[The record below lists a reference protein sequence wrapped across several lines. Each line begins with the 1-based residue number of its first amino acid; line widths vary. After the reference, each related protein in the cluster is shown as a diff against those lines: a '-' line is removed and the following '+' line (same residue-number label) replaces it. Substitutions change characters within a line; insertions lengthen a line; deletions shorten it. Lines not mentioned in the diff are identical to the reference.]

1 MTKTEDEGFLGRW
14 ARLKRSRAAE
24 VAEEPK
30 VVEEA
35 AEAEPE
41 PFDLASLPALET
53 LDAVSDYTAF
63 LKPGVPRELR
73 TLALRRAWA
82 TDPAITGYKTLAD
95 YDWDF
100 NAPGYGALRVTDNV
114 KELANRVFGMIQAE
128 EEPKPVEP
136 ELEPEA
142 PAVEVAAVEP
152 EALSRAW
159 TGTRAGGCSR
169 TATPA
174 SSWWGGAKPHLTRV
188 ARRLVDLAKIR
199 YGFFLPLLA
208 GRIAFVLHCSMIL
221 EV

>member
-24 VAEEPK
+24 VSEPSEP
-30 VVEEA
+30 VVAEEA
-35 AEAEPE
+35 AEPE
-41 PFDLASLPALET
+41 AFDPASLPALET

-114 KELANRVFGMIQAE
+114 KELADRVFGMIQAE
-128 EEPKPVEP
+128 EEPKPVESELGAESGPEP
-136 ELEPEA
+136 ELEA
-142 PAVEVAAVEP
+142 PAVEVAAVEQLPSPVEEPVVEAAP
-152 EALSRAW
+152 EPPR
-159 TGTRAGGCSR
+159 RR
-169 TATPA
+169 RH
-174 SSWWGGAKPHLTRV
+174 GGAVPSL
-188 ARRLVDLAKIR
+188 
-199 YGFFLPLLA
+199 
-208 GRIAFVLHCSMIL
+208 S
-221 EV
+221 

>member
-24 VAEEPK
+24 SPEEPK
-30 VVEEA
+30 VVEEV
-35 AEAEPE
+35 EPE
-41 PFDLASLPALET
+41 PFDVASLPALDS

-114 KELANRVFGMIQAE
+114 KELADRVFGMIKAE
-128 EEPKPVEP
+128 EEPKPAEP
-136 ELEPEA
+136 EPLRQEA
-142 PAVEVAAVEP
+142 PAVEIAAVEP
-152 EALSRAW
+152 EALPSPVEEPVVE
-159 TGTRAGGCSR
+159 
-169 TATPA
+169 ATPELPRRRRH
-174 SSWWGGAKPHLTRV
+174 GGAVPSFT
-188 ARRLVDLAKIR
+188 
-199 YGFFLPLLA
+199 
-208 GRIAFVLHCSMIL
+208 
-221 EV
+221 

>member
-73 TLALRRAWA
+73 LWLCGGPGRQIRRSQGTRRWPITTGTSTRRAM
-82 TDPAITGYKTLAD
+82 G
-95 YDWDF
+95 
-100 NAPGYGALRVTDNV
+100 R
-114 KELANRVFGMIQAE
+114 FG
-128 EEPKPVEP
+128 
-136 ELEPEA
+136 
-142 PAVEVAAVEP
+142 
-152 EALSRAW
+152 
-159 TGTRAGGCSR
+159 
-169 TATPA
+169 
-174 SSWWGGAKPHLTRV
+174 
-188 ARRLVDLAKIR
+188 
-199 YGFFLPLLA
+199 
-208 GRIAFVLHCSMIL
+208 
-221 EV
+221 

>member
-1 MTKTEDEGFLGRW
+1 MTKNEGTKTEDEGFLGRW

-24 VAEEPK
+24 TPEEPK

-35 AEAEPE
+35 AEPE
-41 PFDLASLPALET
+41 PFDVASLPALDT

-82 TDPAITGYKTLAD
+82 TDPAITEYKTLAD

-114 KELANRVFGMIQAE
+114 KQLADRVFGMIQAE
-128 EEPKPVEP
+128 EEPKPAEPEVEP
-136 ELEPEA
+136 EP

-152 EALSRAW
+152 EPEQLSGPVEEPVVEEAPELPR
-159 TGTRAGGCSR
+159 RR
-169 TATPA
+169 RH
-174 SSWWGGAKPHLTRV
+174 GGAVPSFT
-188 ARRLVDLAKIR
+188 
-199 YGFFLPLLA
+199 
-208 GRIAFVLHCSMIL
+208 
-221 EV
+221 